1 MRNRR
6 LTSEIMDDPAVDRTQ
21 LDRALGFIRGV
32 NKRLGGT
39 KALIE
44 HLDCWSSDWPKNTPI
59 SLLDIGTGSA
69 DLPLEARRWAMSRGF
84 DLRITAL
91 DLHATTLELAG
102 DHINQEPELAEGID
116 LVLGDALKLTDTF
129 GPGSFDY
136 VHAGMFLHH
145 LKEVQIL
152 TVLRMMDRIAR
163 RGIIWNDLIRSRRGA
178 VVINLM
184 TLGREEIIR
193 HDARVS
199 VDAGFTKS
207 EVLNFA
213 KRVDLGYCDYRWS
226 LLANRFTLAGQRHNA
241 WEQG

>member
-1 MRNRR
+1 
-6 LTSEIMDDPAVDRTQ
+6 MDDPAVDRSQ

-32 NKRLGGT
+32 NKRLGGI

-44 HLDCWSSDWPKNTPI
+44 HLDRWSADWPQNTPI

-69 DLPLEARRWAMSRGF
+69 DLPLEARRWALGRGF
-84 DLRITAL
+84 DLQITAL

-184 TLGREEIIR
+184 TLGREQIIR

-226 LLANRFTLAGQRHNA
+226 LLANRFTLAGQRHKA